1 MRHLLP
7 LLLPLALLAS
17 SAHAATYFIAPDGQN
32 TNPGTLARPF
42 ASITRAQDAA
52 SPGDTIN
59 LRGGTYHIR
68 PNQIVSEERIWDY
81 VFPITKSG
89 TPKAPIEY
97 RAYQDEIPILDFSAV
112 KPEGHRVIA
121 FYVTAS
127 WIHFAGLEVTGVQV
141 TLKNHTQSECFEN
154 HGSHNLYER
163 LSMHDGQAIGF
174 YLLNGSDNLIL
185 NCDAFRNWDYTSE
198 DGRGG
203 NTDGFG
209 CHPAPGATN
218 NIFRGCRSWFNS
230 DDGYDCIGSYEAVT
244 FDHCWSMYN
253 GLNADHKDLGDGNGF
268 KAGGYGSRPV
278 DRLPNTIPVHVVR
291 FCLAVGNKASGFYAN
306 HHLVGIQ
313 WLNNS
318 AFDNHIDFNMLERLP
333 DNRTDIPGPGQHL
346 HNNLA
351 YKGGKTLANLDAAH
365 SDLVNNTFDIPPIPL
380 TDADFLSLGEKQLT
394 QPRQP
399 DGSLPIIT
407 FLHPLPGSPLA
418 RKNIGAFAP
427 DPDNKSSTAHP

>member
-1 MRHLLP
+1 MRKL
-7 LLLPLALLAS
+7 LALFPFFGLLAC
-17 SAHAATYFIAPDGQN
+17 SAHAATYFIAPDGLD
-32 TNPGTLARPF
+32 TNPGSLARPF
-42 ASITRAQDAA
+42 ASITRAQEAVA
-52 SPGDTIN
+52 PGDTVFF
-59 LRGGTYHIR
+59 RGGTYRIR
-68 PNQIVSEERIWDY
+68 ADQVASEERFWDY

-89 TPKAPIEY
+89 TAQAPIEY
-97 RAYQDEIPILDFSAV
+97 RAYDKEAPVLDFSAV

-127 WIHFAGLEVTGVQV
+127 WVHFEGLEVIGVQV

-174 YLLNGSDNLIL
+174 YLLNGSDNLVL

-209 CHPAPGATN
+209 CHPAKGATGN
-218 NIFRGCRSWFNS
+218 VFRGCRSWFNS
-230 DDGYDCIGSYEAVT
+230 DDGYDCISSYEAVT

-253 GLNADHKDLGDGNGF
+253 GLNAEQKDLGDGNGF
-268 KAGGYGSRPV
+268 KAGGYGSRTI
-278 DRLPNTIPVHVVR
+278 DRLPNVIPVHVVR

-306 HHLVGIQ
+306 HHLVGIE

-318 AFDNHIDFNMLERLP
+318 AYGNHIDFNMLERLP

-351 YKGGKTLANLDAAH
+351 YKGGKILANLDAAH
-365 SDLVNNTFDIPPIPL
+365 SDLVNNTFDTPPIAL
-380 TDADFLSLGEKQLT
+380 TDADFLSLDEKQLT
-394 QPRQP
+394 TPRQP
-399 DGSLPIIT
+399 DGSLPVIT
-407 FLHPLPGSPLA
+407 FLHLIPGSFLA
-418 RKNIGAFAP
+418 RKSIGAFAA
-427 DPDNKSSTAHP
+427 DPGVNTLSAHP